1 MIPFKKITGEESQCL
16 RRCHSSRRFQCLCVR
31 FGLPFVLHLEKTV
44 AWDLLQKEILEKMK
58 YFLRP
63 TVCVQVRMLTRRP
76 ARPGKEQ
83 PLQGALRLR
92 PVRWGPG
99 PEPPRGKL
107 SLVSLRAELQDR
119 GRSPRCAKGAGRCRC
134 PSCLSSNV

>member
-1 MIPFKKITGEESQCL
+1 M
-16 RRCHSSRRFQCLCVR
+16 CVR

-63 TVCVQVRMLTRRP
+63 TVCIQVRMLRR
-76 ARPGKEQ
+76 RLK
-83 PLQGALRLR
+83 LR

-99 PEPPRGKL
+99 PEPQRGKP
-107 SLVSLRAELQDR
+107 SLTSLRAELQDR
-119 GRSPRCAKGAGRCRC
+119 GRSPRCAKGAGRCRVSL
-134 PSCLSSNV
+134 PPVCLVMFSTCSARRDFMERLSVYFQNWGDDTKVSIEGLH